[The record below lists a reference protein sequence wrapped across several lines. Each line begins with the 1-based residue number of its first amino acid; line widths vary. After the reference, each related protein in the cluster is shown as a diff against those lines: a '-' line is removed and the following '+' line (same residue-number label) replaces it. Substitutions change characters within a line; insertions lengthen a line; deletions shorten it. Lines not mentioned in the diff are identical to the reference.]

1 MLNKKFS
8 QENITNTT
16 AMITYIV
23 ILYPNNHTNTFDTFT
38 NQMNACFDRFYP
50 NNRTNTFDTFTNATA
65 MITYIARLCL
75 ILILLILLPMPR
87 QLLHTLLDFV

>member
-23 ILYPNNHTNTFDTFT
+23 ILYPNNHSNTFDTFT

-50 NNRTNTFDTFTNATA
+50 NNRTNTFDTFTNATT
-65 MITYIARLCL
+65 MMTDSGNIWMVVSL
-75 ILILLILLPMPR
+75 IGKN
-87 QLLHTLLDFV
+87 QSK